1 MTDLLKKFSPPPR
14 KFLDWRHW
22 LRGLW
27 IAVIQGGC
35 TAFLGS
41 LGMAAGWTIGMDI
54 QPLDFH
60 QAGAVFLAA
69 ACVHGAIY
77 LKQNPVP
84 EEREYPEA
92 PDQPSS

>member
-1 MTDLLKKFSPPPR
+1 MTDLLKKLSLQPR

-41 LGMAAGWTIGMDI
+41 IGMGIGSIAGLDVT
-54 QPLDFH
+54 PLDFH

-77 LKQNPVP
+77 LRQNPFP
-84 EEREYPEA
+84 EEREYPEPA
-92 PDQPSS
+92 EYSS